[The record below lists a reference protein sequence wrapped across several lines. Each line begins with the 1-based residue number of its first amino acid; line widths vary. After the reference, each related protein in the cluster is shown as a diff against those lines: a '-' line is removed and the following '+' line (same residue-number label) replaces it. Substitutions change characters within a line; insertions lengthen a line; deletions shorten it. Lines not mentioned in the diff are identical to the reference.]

1 MLDEKEIS
9 RDTLLRGRVT
19 LLQPRSGYRSSLD
32 PVLLAG
38 FVGSPCGHFLD
49 LGCGTGALSFLLL
62 ARDQRATGGGVEL
75 QPRLAALAERGCVEN
90 GFESR
95 FRVLAGDV
103 REEALVPDASFD
115 LVSLANSLHHLE
127 NIPAVFSELLR
138 VLKPGGRLLI
148 LEMYRDGGQTEP
160 QQTHIM
166 MHHWLAAIDR
176 RAGVH
181 HLDTF
186 TREEIRAIYAKL
198 KLKQTQVSDFYLPVD
213 NPKDAR
219 LCEGLTKNCQATLKR
234 LEGMDGAQELLDEGK
249 RLLERIEG
257 VGFAS
262 ASSLMLTG
270 IKPKQK

>member
-1 MLDEKEIS
+1 MKDAFG
-9 RDTLLRGRVT
+9 LLRDIEAANV
-19 LLQPRSGYRSSLD
+19 LD
-32 PVLLAG
+32 A
-38 FVGSPCGHFLD
+38 
-49 LGCGTGALSFLLL
+49 
-62 ARDQRATGGGVEL
+62 ATGRGDFITILKQHLGSYVQITGVDHSEKCVDHAQKRFLENDVEIYQMEL
-75 QPRLAALAERGCVEN
+75 
-90 GFESR
+90 
-95 FRVLAGDV
+95 
-103 REEALVPDASFD
+103 EALEFEDASFD

-181 HLDTF
+181 HLETF